1 MNKQFE
7 TRELVDHRARLAVG
21 RRRILKIAGA
31 RTATFIGV
39 AVVLSGCGPVHGS
52 TSGAN
57 EGAAMQQTQSGAVQL
72 TQEWDKT
79 FPKSDRIDHQKVTFR
94 NRYGITLAA
103 DLYLPKNRAGG
114 RLPAL
119 AVSGPFGAVK
129 EQVSGLYAQT
139 LAERGFVTLAFDPS
153 YTGESSGE
161 PRNTASPDINTEDF
175 SAAVD
180 FLGLHA
186 SVDRNRIGVL
196 GICGFSG
203 MALTAAT
210 SDSRIR
216 AIATVSM
223 YDMSRSMSR
232 SHRDSYTNEQRREVI
247 DYLSE
252 QRWAD
257 AEAGRYAVGLHEV
270 PFDDE
275 GNIVKGN
282 RILPETLPD
291 KPDPVLAAFF
301 DYYRTPRGFHPRSV
315 NSTTAWTA
323 TTPMSFFSFPM
334 YANIE
339 MISPRPILLVA
350 GEKAHSRYY
359 SDDVDKRASD
369 PKELFIVPGAGHVD
383 LYDRVDVI
391 PWDKL
396 TSFFSRSLASGAEV
410 TGGTR

>member
-1 MNKQFE
+1 MNKQFKAKD
-7 TRELVDHRARLAVG
+7 LV
-21 RRRILKIAGA
+21 
-31 RTATFIGV
+31 TATFVGV
-39 AVVLSGCGPVHGS
+39 AVVLSGCGAVQGS
-52 TSGAN
+52 TSRAN
-57 EGAAMQQTQSGAVQL
+57 KETAMQQTQSGAVRL
-72 TQEWDKT
+72 THEWDKT
-79 FPKSDRIDHQKVTFR
+79 FPKTDRVDHQKVTFR
-94 NRYGITLAA
+94 NRYGITLVA
-103 DLYLPKNRAGG
+103 DLYLPKNRAGA

-139 LAERGFVTLAFDPS
+139 MAERGFVALAFDPS

-180 FLGLHA
+180 FLGLQA

-216 AIATVSM
+216 AVATVSM

-232 SHRDSYTNEQRREVI
+232 SHRDNYTKEQRREVI

-257 AEAGRYAVGLHEV
+257 AETGRHAVGLHEV
-270 PFDDE
+270 PFDDK
-275 GNIVKGN
+275 GNVIKGN

-334 YANIE
+334 YSNIE

-359 SDDVDKRASD
+359 SEDVDKIASE
-369 PKELFIVPGAGHVD
+369 PKELFIVEGAGHVD
-383 LYDRVDVI
+383 LYDRVNVI

-410 TGGTR
+410 TGRTR